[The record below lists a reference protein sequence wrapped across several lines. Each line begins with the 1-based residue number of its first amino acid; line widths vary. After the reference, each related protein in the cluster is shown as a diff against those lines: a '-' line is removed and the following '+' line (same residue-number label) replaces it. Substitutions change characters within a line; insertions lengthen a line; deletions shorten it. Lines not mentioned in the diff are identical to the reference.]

1 MTTKRKHFAVYHPKK
16 CSLVLVL
23 EQATAFDTLDVICPK
38 IRHDAKD
45 QSGDV
50 IISCHVEI

>member
-1 MTTKRKHFAVYHPKK
+1 MTTKRKRFAVYHPKK